1 MPRRVAVSRGRGMS
15 ACLPG
20 QGEREE
26 LKMKRSRAF
35 WPCLLAAVLIAA
47 IAAAS
52 AAAVEPAFYECKSI
66 GKGKGNFAK
75 GCKVHKAGGGY
86 ELVEGIGKGK
96 PFKGKGGAATLHTPA
111 IGGEITCTS
120 FKDEGV
126 MSSPTTQ
133 KKIVSVFSG
142 CSTIGKKCTSPG
154 QKAGLIKTFNL
165 AATIGYISKAEHRVG
180 ADLVP
185 ETGKRLAGF
194 TCEGLSVIVEGS
206 VIGEVR
212 PVNTVSKV
220 ANVSFVI
227 NGEGFQTIQ
236 KLEGAPKDVLLATVN
251 GGGPF
256 ESGQQCQAETKGE
269 ELELKA

>member
-1 MPRRVAVSRGRGMS
+1 MN
-15 ACLPG
+15 
-20 QGEREE
+20 
-26 LKMKRSRAF
+26 RSGAF

-52 AAAVEPAFYECKSI
+52 AAAVEPAFYECKFI

-75 GCKVHKAGGGY
+75 GCKAHKAGGGY

-96 PFKGKGGAATLHTPA
+96 PFKGKGGSATLHTPA
-111 IGGEITCTS
+111 VKGEITCSS

-133 KKIVSVFSG
+133 RRIVSVFSG
-142 CSTIGKKCTSPG
+142 CSTLGKKCSSPG
-154 QKAGLIKTFNL
+154 QKAGVIKTFNL
-165 AATIGYISKAEHRVG
+165 AASIGYISRAEHTVG

-185 ETGKRLAGF
+185 ETGKRLVEF
-194 TCEGLSVIVEGS
+194 SCEGLSVIVEGS
-206 VIGEVR
+206 VIGAVT

-220 ANVSFVI
+220 ANVSFTV

-236 KLEGAPKDVLLATVN
+236 KLEGAPKDVLLSTLN
-251 GGGPF
+251 GSGPF
-256 ESGQQCQAETKGE
+256 ESGQQCQAVTQGE